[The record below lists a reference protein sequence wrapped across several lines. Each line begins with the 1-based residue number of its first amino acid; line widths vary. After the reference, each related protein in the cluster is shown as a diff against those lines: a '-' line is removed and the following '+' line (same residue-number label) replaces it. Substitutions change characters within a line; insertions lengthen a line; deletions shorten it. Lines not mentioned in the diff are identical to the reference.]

1 MNVFLDTNIIIDV
14 LERRE
19 PFFILSANLLELG
32 HSGKI
37 NLFAT
42 SLSFINGIYVSR
54 KSIGK
59 EEAIKKIRLLR
70 SFINVSPI
78 SSLEFDSALDLGIKD
93 IEDALQ
99 YCSAISSKCEVIV
112 TRNKKDFPENNN
124 ITVVTPQEFF
134 DLFVQR
140 YKG

>member
-1 MNVFLDTNIIIDV
+1 MNVFIDTNIIIDV

-32 HSGKI
+32 HSGTV

-54 KSIGK
+54 KAIGK
-59 EEAIKKIRLLR
+59 EEAIKKVRLLR

-78 SSLEFDSALDLGIKD
+78 SSLEFDNALDLGIKD

-112 TRNKKDFPENNN
+112 TRNKKDFPDNNN
-124 ITVVTPQEFF
+124 ITIVTPQEFF
-134 DLFVQR
+134 DTYAKQLI
-140 YKG
+140 

>member
-1 MNVFLDTNIIIDV
+1 MNVFIDTNIIIDV

-32 HSGKI
+32 YSGAVS
-37 NLFAT
+37 LFAT

-54 KSIGK
+54 KAIGK
-59 EEAIKKIRLLR
+59 EEAIKKVRLLR

-78 SSLEFDSALDLGIKD
+78 SSLEFDNALDLGIKD

-99 YCSAISSKCEVIV
+99 YCSAMSSKCEVIV
-112 TRNKKDFPENNN
+112 TRNKKDFPDNNN
-124 ITVVTPQEFF
+124 IAIVTPQEFF
-134 DLFVQR
+134 DTYAKQLI
-140 YKG
+140 

>member
-1 MNVFLDTNIIIDV
+1 MMNVFIDTNIIIDV

-32 HSGKI
+32 YSGAVS
-37 NLFAT
+37 LFAT

-54 KSIGK
+54 KAIGK
-59 EEAIKKIRLLR
+59 EEAIKKVRLLR

-78 SSLEFDSALDLGIKD
+78 SSLEFDNALDLGIKD

-99 YCSAISSKCEVIV
+99 YCSAMSSKCEVIV
-112 TRNKKDFPENNN
+112 TRNKKDFPDNNN
-124 ITVVTPQEFF
+124 IAIVTPQEFF
-134 DLFVQR
+134 DTYAKQLI
-140 YKG
+140 

>member
-1 MNVFLDTNIIIDV
+1 MNVFIDTNIIIDV

-32 HSGKI
+32 HSGAVS
-37 NLFAT
+37 LFAT

-54 KSIGK
+54 KAIGK
-59 EEAIKKIRLLR
+59 EEAIKKVRLLR

-78 SSLEFDSALDLGIKD
+78 SSLEFDNALDLGIKD

-99 YCSAISSKCEVIV
+99 YCSAMSSKCEVIV
-112 TRNKKDFPENNN
+112 TRNKKDFPDNNN
-124 ITVVTPQEFF
+124 ITIVTPQEFF
-134 DLFVQR
+134 DTYAKQLI
-140 YKG
+140 